1 MVRIR
6 LSRMGRKHRPFYRI
20 NAIEKRNQRD
30 GKVLENL
37 GWYNPVAPDESQRVS
52 IKEDRVKHWLGN
64 GAQAS
69 DTCKDLFVK
78 VGLLDAEQRKKELE
92 KRFGR
97 RIEKM
102 RVEAEAKKKAE
113 EEAARAEAE
122 AKARE
127 EAEAKAKQEAEAK
140 AAAEAEASS
149 EAESSEGD
157 EAKSE

>member
-37 GWYNPVAPDESQRVS
+37 GWYDPVAREEGKQVS
-52 IKEDRVKHWLGN
+52 VKEDRIRHWLSV
-64 GAQAS
+64 GAQPS
-69 DTCKDLFVK
+69 DTCKDLFVRA
-78 VGLLDAEQRKKELE
+78 GIMDAEQRQAELQ
-92 KRFGR
+92 KRFGK

-102 RVEAEAKKKAE
+102 KADAEAKKKAE

-122 AKARE
+122 A
-127 EAEAKAKQEAEAK
+127 EAKAK
-140 AAAEAEASS
+140 AEAEAAAAAGA
-149 EAESSEGD
+149 EASGEGE

>member
-37 GWYNPVAPDESQRVS
+37 GWYNPVAPAESEQVS
-52 IKEDRVKHWLGN
+52 IKEDRVKHWLGS
-64 GAQAS
+64 GAQPS

-78 VGLLDAEQRKKELE
+78 AGILDAEERQKELE
-92 KRFGR
+92 KRYGR

-102 RVEAEAKKKAE
+102 KAEAEAKRKAE
-113 EEAARAEAE
+113 EEAAKAEAE
-122 AKARE
+122 AKAKE
-127 EAEAKAKQEAEAK
+127 EAEAKAK
-140 AAAEAEASS
+140 AEAEA
-149 EAESSEGD
+149 AESSEGD
-157 EAKSE
+157 ETKSE